1 MQYNHNMWLELI
13 LNLYIFVCS
22 LIGSIFGI
30 VYVLKGHNALFVKMI
45 NLSVLCLML
54 SGLYQIVYIITHNE
68 LSNGFHI
75 GILSIIGS
83 FMFIFSANFGQMD
96 SLVDD
101 RSKKFLKVRLISLS
115 APITVVLLYLAFYM
129 KVNNA
134 ELRIVYGVVSVFVA
148 LSSYYNFKHIIIYD
162 VDLGIIR
169 SIRMYNVLAVIYA
182 LFGMLKP
189 IGLYA
194 DIKPLYII
202 SCIGIGAVAV
212 SLLPVLKG
220 GVEKWT
226 K

>member
-1 MQYNHNMWLELI
+1 
-13 LNLYIFVCS
+13 
-22 LIGSIFGI
+22 
-30 VYVLKGHNALFVKMI
+30 
-45 NLSVLCLML
+45 
-54 SGLYQIVYIITHNE
+54 
-68 LSNGFHI
+68 
-75 GILSIIGS
+75 
-83 FMFIFSANFGQMD
+83 MD

-226 K
+226 I